1 MQKKV
6 APKIKNII
14 TPSHSSKE
22 GIIGEFDCS
31 KDAVT
36 VINNGLDTDEF
47 SPIESVTPDPF

>member
-22 GIIGEFDCS
+22 GIIEEFDCP
-31 KDAVT
+31 KDAIT
-36 VINNGLDTDEF
+36 VINNKISCACSSSKYICVVCF
-47 SPIESVTPDPF
+47 